1 MSGDQVFLLI
11 FAGVVL
17 IILAPE
23 LSRIRWVRTLGKG
36 AAWLLK
42 AGLIVVVFA
51 AFFGVVYFVGNATT
65 DWLGPEG
72 EKRLAT
78 ALTVGAL
85 IWLTV
90 KVDELGKTN
99 QSLERRLERLKK
111 DVERR
116 LSLTR

>member
-1 MSGDQVFLLI
+1 M
-11 FAGVVL
+11 
-17 IILAPE
+17 
-23 LSRIRWVRTLGKG
+23 GKG

-42 AGLIVVVFA
+42 AALTVVLFA
-51 AFFGVVYFVGNATT
+51 AFFGVVYFVGNATA

-72 EKRLAT
+72 DKRLAM

-85 IWLTV
+85 IWLAV

-99 QSLERRLERLKK
+99 QNLERRLERLEK